1 MSEAP
6 VETPTE
12 KPVEKTNA
20 SQAEEGEKKLT
31 NKELKELKKRQKLEK
46 RAARKESSGIPN
58 QADEKAAKGKQK
70 SQQQQQQQ
78 ASHGVISRGLKQEV
92 NTLKKVSLFSHLESK
107 EQRNELSLSQSQVTN
122 IIHPA
127 VLSLTLKYSGY
138 SIVGSIPRCKSML
151 RAFERVISE
160 YQTPEG
166 TTLTRNLTNYLGYQ
180 IDYLKTA
187 RPLSVAMGNAIRWLK
202 QEISLI
208 SIDTSDSDA
217 KAQLVEKIDTFIK
230 EKIDISDKV
239 IIQAASAHIQNG
251 STILTFGQSNVLK
264 QLFIY
269 NHEEL
274 GKSFNVIVVDSR
286 PLFEGKQL
294 AEELCTKG
302 LKVQYV
308 LINSLSSVIQDV
320 DTVFLGAH
328 AMLSNGFLYS
338 RVGAALIAMKA
349 KNANIPVLVCCE
361 SIKFSDRV
369 QLDSVTL
376 NEMGDTEDLINW
388 NQLNHVKKSSVALRK
403 FIETH
408 EEKDQQQ
415 QQQQKPKVKSGGAE
429 PTLAKNEMP
438 LKDWKTNPYLNILN
452 IMYDLT
458 PPEYI
463 QKIITEVGALP
474 PSSVPVILREY
485 KASTV

>member
-1 MSEAP
+1 MSDKAGKQETETKAVGPMDASAASAAP
-6 VETPTE
+6 P
-12 KPVEKTNA
+12 
-20 SQAEEGEKKLT
+20 GEKKLS
-31 NKELKELKKRQKLEK
+31 NKELKELKKKEK
-46 RAARKESSGIPN
+46 AARRSSGRDPN
-58 QADEKAAKGKQK
+58 QAEEKAAKGKQQK
-70 SQQQQQQQ
+70 EQKLNA
-78 ASHGVISRGLKQEV
+78 ASIAADKAAKEKALP
-92 NTLKKVSLFSHLESK
+92 KKISLFSHLETK

-122 IIHPA
+122 LIHPA
-127 VLSLTLKYSGY
+127 ILSLTLKYSSY
-138 SIVGSIPRCKSML
+138 SIVGSIPRCKAML
-151 RAFERVISE
+151 KAFQRVINE

-166 TTLTRNLTNYLGYQ
+166 TTLTRNLTSYLGYQ

-187 RPLSVAMGNAIRWLK
+187 RPLSVTMGSAIRWLK

-208 SIDTSDSDA
+208 SIDTSDVEA
-217 KAQLVEKIDTFIK
+217 RAELVEKIDMFVR
-230 EKIDISDKV
+230 EKIDLSDKV
-239 IIQAASAHIQNG
+239 IIQSASAHIQNG
-251 STILTFGQSNVLK
+251 STVLTYGSSKVLK
-264 QLFIY
+264 ELFIH
-269 NHEEL
+269 NHKDL
-274 GKSFNVIVVDSR
+274 NKRFNVIIVDSR

-294 AEELCTKG
+294 AEELCLKG

-308 LINSLSSVIQDV
+308 LINSLGSVFQDV

-361 SIKFSDRV
+361 SIKFTDRV

-376 NEMGDTEDLINW
+376 NEMGDDEALVDWKQTE
-388 NQLNHVKKSSVALRK
+388 HVKKSSVALRR

-415 QQQQKPKVKSGGAE
+415 NQKQKVKQQQGNE
-429 PTLAKNEMP
+429 PTISKDELP
-438 LKDWKTNPYLNILN
+438 LKDWKQSPYLSILN

-485 KASTV
+485 KAS